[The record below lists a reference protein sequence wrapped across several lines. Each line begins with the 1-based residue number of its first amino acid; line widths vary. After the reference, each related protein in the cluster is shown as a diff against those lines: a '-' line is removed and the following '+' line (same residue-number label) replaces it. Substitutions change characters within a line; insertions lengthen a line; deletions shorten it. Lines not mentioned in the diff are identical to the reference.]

1 MAVVSFKTRACFL
14 NHANTCSAAEEWI
27 PLKTSG
33 ETRDVVWIAGTASLN
48 SGPSHQG
55 APLVLAEKGGRGL
68 GDGLG
73 ASEALL
79 AEGLLRV
86 LKELRK
92 LRL

>member
-33 ETRDVVWIAGTASLN
+33 ETRDVVAWTASLN

-86 LKELRK
+86 LKEVRK